1 MTYSLCELCGSLSY
15 CLIALGIGSVVGGIV
30 GSFLSMALEVCIIF
44 MYNVNL
50 VVKEKIK
57 NAVSTSTEER
67 T

>member
-1 MTYSLCELCGSLSY
+1 MGD
-15 CLIALGIGSVVGGIV
+15 
-30 GSFLSMALEVCIIF
+30 FLSMALEVCSIF

-50 VVKEKIK
+50 VVEEKIK